1 MDCTGGV
8 VLVMGNLP
16 LNIISMKA
24 IVLKAAGGV
33 ENLLLEDIAVP
44 AIKEDEVLVK
54 VKALSIN
61 PVDATLRKND
71 DFLRLVMHLGK
82 DDQPV
87 ILGWDISGVV
97 ERVGKAVTGFRTGDE
112 VFGMVNFTGHGKAYA
127 EYVAAPESHLALKP
141 STISHEEAAAATLAP
156 LTAWQTLVSLAGVKP
171 GDKVLIH
178 SAAGG
183 VGHYAVQIARHL
195 GAYVIGTS
203 SAANRDFVLGLGADE
218 HIDYASQ
225 RFEELV
231 KDADLVVDSVFDKGH
246 LERSL
251 QSVKTKGKLISLVM
265 FPDERLSRIA
275 LMSRKFLY
283 RMEVASDGKDME
295 AIAGLLEKGSLR
307 SYVSKTFRFDE
318 MRQAHQLIESGHTRG
333 KIVVT
338 I

>member
-1 MDCTGGV
+1 
-8 VLVMGNLP
+8 
-16 LNIISMKA
+16 MKA
-24 IVLKAAGGV
+24 IVLKAPGGV
-33 ENLLLEDIAVP
+33 ENLVMEDVAVP
-44 AIKEDEVLVK
+44 VIKDDEVLVK

-61 PVDATLRKND
+61 PVEATLRKND
-71 DFLRLVMHLGK
+71 DFLRMVLHLGK
-82 DDQPV
+82 DEKPV

-97 ERVGKAVTGFRTGDE
+97 EATGRAVTRFHKGDE

-141 STISHEEAAAATLAP
+141 SNVSHEEAAAATLAP
-156 LTAWQTLVSLAGVKP
+156 LTAWQTLVHLGGVKA

-183 VGHYAVQIARHL
+183 VGHYAVQIARHR

-203 SAANRDFVLGLGADE
+203 SSANKDFVLGLGADE
-218 HIDYASQ
+218 HIDYATH
-225 RFEELV
+225 RFEEVV
-231 KDADLVVDSVFDKGH
+231 KDADLVVDSIRGLEH

-251 QSVKTKGKLISLVM
+251 QSVKAGGGGKLISLVT

-295 AIAGLLEKGSLR
+295 AIAGLLEKGHLR
-307 SYVSKTFRFDE
+307 SHISATFPFDE